1 MPVMD
6 KENNPIENNQEEINP
21 VEHIPSESNST
32 EINPAENSAVE
43 TATSTKSFAES
54 ELVVMLAGYINKI
67 IRNPVL
73 RIIVAKT
80 ILVTAIV
87 ISVLFIFTYFLYIV
101 PSFQEMGKK
110 QTRFA
115 ASNELKSDPEYKKQ
129 ITALGRDVQRLSRKF
144 TNYTPGQSYIVI
156 NTTDNLFY
164 LYRNKKLIREGF
176 CSSGSYTRL
185 STADGTRQWIF
196 KTPKGQFW
204 IQQKITKPLWIRP
217 DWSFVEEGLPI
228 PPANDESRFE
238 FGVLGDYAMSLGDG
252 YLMHGTLYKRFL
264 GMPVTHG
271 CVRLNDED
279 LEAIYNTL
287 NIGSKVFIF

>member
-1 MPVMD
+1 MD
-6 KENNPIENNQEEINP
+6 KENNLNENNLSEGSP
-21 VEHIPSESNST
+21 VESAPT
-32 EINPAENSAVE
+32 EGNLNNR
-43 TATSTKSFAES
+43 TSDPRSFAQS
-54 ELVVMLAGYINKI
+54 ELVVMLAGYLNKI
-67 IRNPVL
+67 IKNSVL
-73 RIIVAKT
+73 RILVAKT
-80 ILVTAIV
+80 ILVSAIV
-87 ISVLFIFTYFLYIV
+87 ISVLFIFSYFLYIV
-101 PSFQEMGKK
+101 PSLQEMGRRQPKL
-110 QTRFA
+110 TNI
-115 ASNELKSDPEYKKQ
+115 SELKSDQVYKKLV
-129 ITALGRDVQRLSRKF
+129 TSLGRDVQRFSRKF
-144 TNYTPGQSYIVI
+144 TSFTPGQSYLVI
-156 NTTDNLFY
+156 NTTDNRFF

-185 STADGTRQWIF
+185 STAEGNRHWIF
-196 KTPKGQFW
+196 KTPKGKFW

-238 FGVLGDYAMSLGDG
+238 YGVLGDYAMSLGDG
-252 YLMHGTLYKRFL
+252 YLIHGTLYKRFL